1 LLAMGV
7 VASAQ
12 SLPDVLKQGD
22 RVFSGTGAMNY
33 YHGARGSAAGAPRV
47 WSETRFA
54 KLGVVNFD
62 LAPDGKRI
70 AGIASG
76 RESAPAESVGCIELM
91 AARLTT

>member
-1 LLAMGV
+1 MTRALFLLAMGV

-12 SLPDVLKQGD
+12 NLPDVLKQGEK
-22 RVFSGTGAMNY
+22 VFSGACAMNY
-33 YHGARGSAAGAPRV
+33 CHGARGSAAVAPRV

-70 AGIASG
+70 AAIVQ
-76 RESAPAESVGCIELM
+76 AEGPRKFL
-91 AARLTT
+91 R